1 MKSAVLDK
9 LLDRLDQIEPGELQ
23 GLLSKLVREKGLLQ
37 KVFEALREGVLLLD
51 SEGQINFINAAGC
64 RFFGT
69 SPDQAQGESIEQ
81 TIRGLEWSQLV
92 SSPRSTVSRDL
103 EVFYPENRYL
113 NFYLSPVAEED
124 DADLGYV
131 MLVRDVTR
139 SKAEAEEELESE
151 KINALT
157 LLAAGV
163 AHEIGNPLNSLSLHL
178 QLLERRVRDLPEGD
192 QQSLSDHLGT
202 ARNEIERL
210 DTILKQFLQAMRPTT
225 PVREAADR
233 HDLLE
238 KPGLTLKPEL
248 ETREIAVQLNLADE
262 LPSLSLDAAQIQQA
276 LYNLIRNAYQAISP
290 PNGEIVIQ
298 SVVTEYE
305 VTLSISDNGS
315 GISPEMM
322 GAMFE
327 PFQTTKNSGTGLG
340 MLIVRRILREHGGE
354 LEVESEENV
363 GTKVSLF
370 FPRTDKR
377 VRLLSNQAPIEVY
390 MKTLLIVDD
399 EKATRDALR
408 MALEESFD
416 CYLAAD
422 LKQATLVLKNED
434 VDLLLTDL
442 RLGGDSGME
451 VLDVANSRPN
461 PPVSRMVT
469 AYGSVDTAVEAMR
482 RGAWHFVTKPLNLD
496 EVELLLKRA
505 VRSRSL
511 EKENKILVKENE
523 TLRESGAMTSK
534 GLGRL
539 IGSSAPMAKVTG
551 IIEQIAQT
559 RATVLIEGESG
570 TGKEVVAHVLHDLSG
585 RPGEKFVA
593 VNCAALSPQP
603 LESELFGHETGAFTG
618 ATQRRVGRFEQ
629 AHGGTLFLDEIG
641 EIDSATQVKLLRALS
656 ERTIER
662 VGSNTPV
669 PIDVRIIT
677 ATNKHLTDLVAGGEF
692 REDLFFRLNV
702 LAIHM
707 PPLRERRE
715 DIVLLANAFLQ
726 EFAEENGRPE
736 KPLTEAAMT
745 RLISYNW
752 PGNVRELRTAIEHA
766 VVMSNQSSLDIQHLP
781 EFLFSGK
788 ALTESNSEKNALA
801 PTEEFNLHTLEQRAI
816 HGALTA
822 TGGNRTKAAE
832 LLGISRRTL
841 QRKLRDTPSPDNTAT

>member
-1 MKSAVLDK
+1 MFTQATSCFSTGCVPICRAQSHIALKSAVLDK

-225 PVREAADR
+225 PVREAADL
-233 HDLLE
+233 HELLE
-238 KPGLTLKPEL
+238 KTLLTLKPEL

-377 VRLLSNQAPIEVY
+377 VRLLSNQAPIEV
-390 MKTLLIVDD
+390 
-399 EKATRDALR
+399 
-408 MALEESFD
+408 
-416 CYLAAD
+416 
-422 LKQATLVLKNED
+422 
-434 VDLLLTDL
+434 
-442 RLGGDSGME
+442 
-451 VLDVANSRPN
+451 
-461 PPVSRMVT
+461 
-469 AYGSVDTAVEAMR
+469 
-482 RGAWHFVTKPLNLD
+482 
-496 EVELLLKRA
+496 
-505 VRSRSL
+505 
-511 EKENKILVKENE
+511 
-523 TLRESGAMTSK
+523 
-534 GLGRL
+534 
-539 IGSSAPMAKVTG
+539 
-551 IIEQIAQT
+551 
-559 RATVLIEGESG
+559 
-570 TGKEVVAHVLHDLSG
+570 
-585 RPGEKFVA
+585 
-593 VNCAALSPQP
+593 
-603 LESELFGHETGAFTG
+603 
-618 ATQRRVGRFEQ
+618 
-629 AHGGTLFLDEIG
+629 
-641 EIDSATQVKLLRALS
+641 
-656 ERTIER
+656 
-662 VGSNTPV
+662 
-669 PIDVRIIT
+669 
-677 ATNKHLTDLVAGGEF
+677 
-692 REDLFFRLNV
+692 
-702 LAIHM
+702 
-707 PPLRERRE
+707 
-715 DIVLLANAFLQ
+715 
-726 EFAEENGRPE
+726 
-736 KPLTEAAMT
+736 
-745 RLISYNW
+745 
-752 PGNVRELRTAIEHA
+752 
-766 VVMSNQSSLDIQHLP
+766 
-781 EFLFSGK
+781 
-788 ALTESNSEKNALA
+788 
-801 PTEEFNLHTLEQRAI
+801 
-816 HGALTA
+816 
-822 TGGNRTKAAE
+822 
-832 LLGISRRTL
+832 
-841 QRKLRDTPSPDNTAT
+841 